1 MTSTTVRRGGTAAV
15 TGGILWALAPVA
27 LTAAHLE
34 DTERGTA
41 SFVSVAAS
49 YWLVGVASLLLLLVG
64 LGGLRP
70 ALREGRLADVG
81 IAVCGVGLLAMLL
94 GNGTE
99 VATLTFAGAE
109 SDLGHSAFLLGFLVL
124 VVGSLLLG
132 SALLRRRPS
141 TGIRWAAVLLV
152 GLLPVGIGIAVLGG
166 VLSPSSD
173 AGFWAGIAVPTGIAW
188 ILLGRAVPVE
198 HRAAAPEFVPAA

>member
-1 MTSTTVRRGGTAAV
+1 MATTTVRRGGTAAV
-15 TGGILWALAPVA
+15 AGGTFWALLPVVF
-27 LTAAHLE
+27 TATHLG
-34 DTERGTA
+34 DTPRGTL
-41 SFVSVAAS
+41 SFAAVAFA
-49 YWLVGVASLLLLLVG
+49 YWAVGVASLLLLLVG

-132 SALLRRRPS
+132 IALLRRRPS
-141 TGIRWAAVLLV
+141 AGIRWAAVLLV
-152 GLLPVGIGIAVLGG
+152 ALLPVGIGIAVLGG
-166 VLSPSSD
+166 VLSPTSD
-173 AGFWAGIAVPTGIAW
+173 AGFWAAIAVPTGIAW
-188 ILLGRAVPVE
+188 ILLGRSVPAE